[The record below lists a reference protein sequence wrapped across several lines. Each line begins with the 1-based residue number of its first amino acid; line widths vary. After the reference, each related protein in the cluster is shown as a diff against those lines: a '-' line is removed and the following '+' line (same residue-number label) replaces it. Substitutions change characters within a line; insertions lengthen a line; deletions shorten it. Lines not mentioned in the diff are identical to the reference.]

1 MGLKTMLQLSHL
13 FVELLPLERLKL
25 LMLKVLVALPVVLFG
40 KEVAVVAAVVA
51 PSHAGPPARWRP
63 LRHQHR
69 RRLLVGT
76 KLGRLGV
83 QQLPVSDVDDVVLG
97 RRHVELDQP
106 VGVLLDEL
114 GGHGA
119 RVLRYSLFS
128 PS

>member
-1 MGLKTMLQLSHL
+1 MGFKMVLQLSHL

-40 KEVAVVAAVVA
+40 QEVAVVATMVA
-51 PSHAGPPARWRP
+51 ARHPGPPARRRP

-69 RRLLVGT
+69 RRLFVGT
-76 KLGRLGV
+76 KLGGFGV

-119 RVLRYSLFS
+119 RVLWASLLS